1 MSLSSPRQGG
11 LGLTHDN
18 VDPAAEQAW
27 REVLMGGHRSRLGL
41 LPGTHRCRMCRIP
54 LAGIGSVVTKPMGY
68 RPSRKSPH
76 LCNV

>member
-1 MSLSSPRQGG
+1 MTQ
-11 LGLTHDN
+11 D

-27 REVLMGGHRSRLGL
+27 RAVLLGHHRSRLGL

-54 LAGIGSVVTKPMGY
+54 LAGIGAVVTKPLGY

-76 LCNV
+76 LCNI

>member
-1 MSLSSPRQGG
+1 MEAGEAG
-11 LGLTHDN
+11 KEAIGLTHEH

-27 REVLMGGHRSRLGL
+27 REVLMGGHHSRLGM
-41 LPGTHRCRMCRIP
+41 LPGSHRCRMCRIP
-54 LAGIGSVVTKPMGY
+54 LAGIGSVVTKPLGY